1 MRKIVGLVV
10 LMACGASVSQAQ
22 VKVSHVP
29 SDATA
34 VLHLD
39 LKELG
44 QSPMGQ
50 FLQQSL
56 DDNARRG
63 LAWLQS
69 TAGINLTNDVDSF
82 VVYTRGK
89 MQTTGVV
96 QIAYGR
102 FDVAKLTAA
111 VGGTKAFQNKAL
123 GDRSLL
129 SWSEGANRRH
139 LCFLDPTMLVL
150 TWDEAQI
157 LDVIARVD
165 GTARAA
171 EGEGPFAQVLSHK
184 KGRFLAA
191 QANGLA
197 ELGNANPQLQVLKQA
212 EALRLEI
219 GQLAEQNG
227 VACTLAV
234 KASSKEQGQQIQQA
248 AQGIQALMMLQAS
261 QNQDVA
267 ALAQSSQV
275 ALQDEIV
282 TVTLNLP
289 ESLMSKL
296 IQMRVAQQHAAQ
308 EARRARQ
315 EARRKAAGDGA
326 GAENGGAAGE
336 KKLGRPAFD
345 AQ

>member
-1 MRKIVGLVV
+1 MIKVVGRAV
-10 LMACGASVSQAQ
+10 LLACWAAAAQAQ

-39 LKELG
+39 LKELS

-63 LAWLQS
+63 LSWLQS
-69 TAGINLTNDVDSF
+69 SAGINLTNDVDAL

-96 QIAYGR
+96 HIVYGR

-111 VGGTKAFQNKAL
+111 VGGGKAFQNKAL

-129 SWSEGANRRH
+129 SWSEGGNRRH
-139 LCFLDPTMLVL
+139 LCFIDPTMLVL
-150 TWDEAQI
+150 AWDEAQI
-157 LDVIARVD
+157 LEAIARVD
-165 GTARAA
+165 GAARAA
-171 EGEGPFAQVLSHK
+171 EGEGPFEQVLSQK

-191 QANGLA
+191 QATRVA
-197 ELGNANPQLQVLKQA
+197 ELGNANAQLQVLKQA

-219 GQLAEQNG
+219 GQLADQNG

-234 KASSKEQGQQIQQA
+234 KASTREQAQQIQQA
-248 AQGIQALMMLQAS
+248 AQGLQALMMLQAA

-267 ALAQSSQV
+267 ALAQNIQV

-282 TVTLNLP
+282 TVALNLP
-289 ESLMSKL
+289 ESLLGKL
-296 IQMRVAQQHAAQ
+296 LRMRVEQQRAAQ
-308 EARRARQ
+308 EARRARR
-315 EARRKAAGDGA
+315 EARQKAAG
-326 GAENGGAAGE
+326 AAGDAGDGDGEPAAE
-336 KKLGRPAFD
+336 KKPVRPAF
-345 AQ
+345 